1 MSVLVCIV
9 HVSKIIEVIFVFVN
23 QWLKHLM
30 WHLILLI
37 LWWWFKTSWAV
48 WIDLGQRLIFLC
60 IVSDMIQVFV
70 GIVMV

>member
-9 HVSKIIEVIFVFVN
+9 HVSKIIEIIFVLID
-23 QWLKHLM
+23 QRLQHLM
-30 WHLILLI
+30 WNFILLVFR
-37 LWWWFKTSWAV
+37 WWLETSWAV

-60 IVSDMIQVFV
+60 IVSDMIQVFI